1 MSTILFGGTVSLI
14 NSATPSSGGYLIGYD
29 TDGILKQKDSSGNIE
44 VIGGGLTGSSGTSSL
59 VDTLSI
65 GNETGSY
72 NIIMGTSTSIL
83 SSNGN
88 GQISLDYT
96 GTSSNISITTNDG
109 AEYGTLDINPNLIR
123 LLQTNGNTFSRI
135 TLNSNTASIVIGN
148 STVYTNIQSEQNVFD
163 VSFNN
168 TSLLYGNI
176 SILESGTTYDS
187 GSLNKAFVHIN
198 SFNAS
203 TDNGIQ
209 NSVIIGGSNINA
221 NESETVYVP
230 QLVIQ
235 DSKVIKGSKGSSL
248 VKLSEWSDVI
258 LVNTNQNSI
267 IGIISSTSSESY
279 ISSSNGI
286 LLVDSITNSVTPNLA
301 SAVSAIST
309 QNSSISYGIENS
321 VLIGGNGLSASQS
334 NTVYLGNNVNI
345 NNQYTLPNSDG
356 SNGQI
361 LKTDGSGNVTWQSE
375 STTSATQ
382 SLYDVLAVNND
393 TISENIIMGTST
405 SIRSGNSGG
414 SIFLDNLGTS
424 GDVLISTDNGGL
436 STSYI
441 NIDTTDITLDSNTGE
456 LSINTSDSIIVTG
469 NGEGLKYGFDYTSGF
484 VTYSLVSK
492 GYVDSKDISTLSLS
506 NGLTGS
512 FTGGSL
518 SISSEVNSDSIE
530 IDGNNQISLKSTIV
544 GNRQFDDSVTI
555 LGNLTVL
562 GTSST
567 INTENLYV
575 EDNIITL
582 NATYSGPAVI
592 DAGVEVNL
600 GDGTY
605 SKILWDSS
613 IGYWQ
618 VGLSGSESTII
629 TEGDNGLTKS
639 NSKIIL
645 GGTLSQSTQIHGD
658 SKDLLITNLYRL
670 IFTASNYM
678 ERHVYSSNYIED
690 KITYNEFSSKTYLT
704 PLHFDIKSGFD
715 TGGTYSQVYGQTN
728 RIDVVS
734 YNGNSDASIIS
745 LFSTG
750 QTTTDGTSDNRM
762 VITDTEYQKGLV
774 YNGDYTSNFSTYS
787 LVTKGYVDSIGLS
800 TPSLGQVLAVGNTSS
815 GYNIE
820 ISNTN
825 YLLYRGL
832 TYSTR
837 LVLDYDS
844 LTSDRINILSNAS
857 GKIVLVD
864 DSGVGNYDAEVNYY
878 PKWTSGF
885 TLATSSMIYDNGTNL
900 HLGGLTSSI
909 LDSYGVN
916 YKASLTN
923 FDNSTVNLGLVVDVN
938 NGAAGNYGIFTNL
951 TLIGLSQ
958 STNYGLYN
966 QIDVDD
972 VSEVYGIR
980 SEITGTS
987 SSSQPYGLYNS
998 INIKNTENVV
1008 GFLNSVTG
1016 GTTQKIGIMNQ
1027 MLDYN
1032 SQDVYGIYNSVRRG
1046 SSETYG
1052 IYMPISGTSG
1062 DVYGISITHA
1072 NNVGTTSNPSY
1083 NIFIDDRSYSSNK
1096 YGNYI
1101 YLSGNNSSSYNYGTY
1116 LEVSGGT
1123 DSNYGIYTKL
1133 SGNLGTNYGLYID
1146 SYSASNSYGVVVHR
1160 GTSIFNQSGENY
1172 DFTISGENNSNLF
1185 FVDASVDKIGIGTN
1199 APVAELDVRG
1209 SAVINNAANSSYNF
1223 TVKGSLDS
1231 NLLVTNASANAA
1243 GVGGYSSNTKFSIA
1257 STSHLI
1263 ALNAQNS
1270 NGTAS
1275 GTNYAITSSST
1286 TTNTGT
1292 NYGLYV
1298 DTANANTNYGVV
1310 VNRGTSVFNFSGS
1323 ADSDFRIAGD
1333 TNANL
1338 FFADAST
1345 DRVGIKTP
1353 FPTYDFTVVGT
1364 VSSTTGFNTNGLN
1377 GWSGTFSADGQIVTV
1392 TGGIITSVT

>member
-1 MSTILFGGTVSLI
+1 MI
-14 NSATPSSGGYLIGYD
+14 NSATPSSGGYLVGYD
-29 TDGILKQKDSSGNIE
+29 SDGILKQKDSSGNIE
-44 VIGGGLTGSSGTSSL
+44 AIGGGLTGGSGTSSSL
-59 VDTLSI
+59 ANTLSI

-96 GTSSNISITTNDG
+96 GTSSNISVTTNDG
-109 AEYGTLDINPNLIR
+109 TEYGSLDINPNLIR
-123 LLQTNGNTFSRI
+123 LIQTNGTTFSRI
-135 TLNSNTASIVIGN
+135 TINSATTSITTGN
-148 STVYTNIQSEQNVFD
+148 SVVYTNIQSEQNVFD

-248 VKLSEWSDVI
+248 IKLSEWSDVI

-286 LLVDSITNSVTPNLA
+286 LLVDSVTNSVTPNLA
-301 SAVSAIST
+301 SSISAIST
-309 QNSSISYGIENS
+309 QNSFISYGIENS

-424 GDVLISTDNGGL
+424 GDILISTDNGSL

-456 LSINTSDSIIVTG
+456 LSINTNDSIIVTG

-492 GYVDSKDISTLSLS
+492 GYVDSKDISTVLLS

-530 IDGNNQISLKSTIV
+530 IDVNNQISLKSTII
-544 GNRQFDDSVTI
+544 GDRQFDDSVTI

-562 GTSST
+562 GTSSI

-592 DAGVEVNL
+592 DAGIEVNL

-639 NSKIIL
+639 NSKLIL
-645 GGTLSQSTQIHGD
+645 GGTLSQSTQIHAD
-658 SKDLLITNLYRL
+658 SKDFLITNLYRL

-678 ERHVYSSNYIED
+678 ERHVYSANYIED
-690 KITYNEFSSKTYLT
+690 KIIDNGFSSKNYLT
-704 PLHFDIKSGFD
+704 PLYFDIKSGFD
-715 TGGTYSQVYGQTN
+715 VGNTYSQVYGQTN

-734 YNGNSDASIIS
+734 YNGNSDSSIIS

-750 QTTTDGTSDNRM
+750 QTISDGTSDNRM

-800 TPSLGQVLAVGNTSS
+800 TPSLGEVLAVGNTSS

-825 YLLYRGL
+825 WLTFKGPTYSSRIILEDNSFTNNRSYLL
-832 TYSTR
+832 
-837 LVLDYDS
+837 
-844 LTSDRINILSNAS
+844 SNRS

-864 DSGVGNYDAEVNYY
+864 DSGVSSYDADINYY

-885 TLATSSMIYDNGTNL
+885 TLATSSMIYDNGVSL

-923 FDNSTVNLGLVVDVN
+923 FDNSTVNLGLVIDVN
-938 NGAAGNYGIFTNL
+938 NGTQENYGIITNL
-951 TLIGLSQ
+951 SLIGLSQ
-958 STNYGLYN
+958 SSNYGIYN

-972 VSEVYGIR
+972 VTEVYGIR

-987 SSSQPYGLYNS
+987 SSSQSYGLYNS

-1008 GFLNSVTG
+1008 GFVNSVTG
-1016 GTTQKIGIMNQ
+1016 GTTQKIGILNQ
-1027 MLDYN
+1027 ILDYN

-1046 SSETYG
+1046 SSDTYG
-1052 IYMPISGTSG
+1052 IYMPMSGTSG
-1062 DVYGISITHA
+1062 DIYGISITQA

-1083 NIFIDDRSYSSNK
+1083 NIFINDSSYSSNK

-1101 YLSGNNSSSYNYGTY
+1101 YLGGDNSSSYNYGTY
-1116 LEVSGGT
+1116 LEVSGAT

-1146 SYSASNSYGVVVHR
+1146 SYSASNSYGVLVNR
-1160 GTSIFNQSGENY
+1160 GTSIFNNSGENY
-1172 DFTISGENNSNLF
+1172 DFNIKGENNSNLF
-1185 FVDASVDKIGIGTN
+1185 FADASADKIGIGTN

-1209 SAVINNAANSSYNF
+1209 STVINNAANSSYNF

-1231 NLLVTNASANAA
+1231 SLLTTNASANAA
-1243 GVGGYSSNTKFSIA
+1243 GVGGYSSNAKFSI
-1257 STSHLI
+1257 STTSTNHIL
-1263 ALNAQNS
+1263 ALSVLNS
-1270 NGTAS
+1270 SGTSS
-1275 GTNYAITSSST
+1275 GTNYAISASSI
-1286 TTNTGT
+1286 TTNTGI

-1333 TNANL
+1333 TNPSL

-1345 DRVGIKTP
+1345 DRVGIKTLS
-1353 FPTYDFTVVGT
+1353 PTYDFTVVGT
-1364 VSSTTGFNTNGLN
+1364 VSSSTGFNTNGLN

>member
-1 MSTILFGGTVSLI
+1 LI
-14 NSATPSSGGYLIGYD
+14 NSATPSSGGYLVGYD

-44 VIGGGLTGSSGTSSL
+44 SIGSGLTGGSGTSSL
-59 VDTLSI
+59 VDTLSV

-96 GTSSNISITTNDG
+96 GTSSNIIITTDDG
-109 AEYGTLDINPNLIR
+109 TEYGILDIKPDFLRLI
-123 LLQTNGNTFSRI
+123 QTDGSTFSRI
-135 TLNSNTASIVIGN
+135 TLTNDISSIVAGN
-148 STVYTNIQSEQNVFD
+148 STIFTNIQSEQNIFD

-176 SILESGTTYDS
+176 SIIESGTTYDS

-235 DSKVIKGSKGSSL
+235 DSKVIKGSEGSSF
-248 VKLSEWSDVI
+248 VQFTEWSDII
-258 LVNTNQNSI
+258 LVNTNQNSM
-267 IGIISSTSSESY
+267 IGLVSSTSSATY
-279 ISSSNGI
+279 INSSNGI
-286 LLVDSITNSVTPNLA
+286 LLIDSITNSVTPNLA
-301 SAVSAIST
+301 SSISAIST
-309 QNSSISYGIENS
+309 QNSYISYGIENS
-321 VLIGGNGLSASQS
+321 VLIGGSGLIASQS

-361 LKTDGSGNVTWQSE
+361 LKTDGFGNVTWQSE
-375 STTSATQ
+375 ITTSATQ
-382 SLYDVLAVNND
+382 SLYDVLIVNND
-393 TISENIIMGTST
+393 TVSENIIMGTST

-424 GDVLISTDNGGL
+424 GDILISTDNGGL

-456 LSINTSDSIIVTG
+456 FSINTNDSLIITG
-469 NGEGLKYGFDYTSGF
+469 NNEGLKYGFDYTSGF

-530 IDGNNQISLKSTIV
+530 IDGSNQISLKSTIV

-562 GTSST
+562 GTSSI

-592 DAGVEVNL
+592 DAGIEVNL

-605 SKILWDSS
+605 SKVLWDSS

-629 TEGDNGLTKS
+629 TEGDNGL
-639 NSKIIL
+639 SKIDNKLVL
-645 GGTLSQSTQIHGD
+645 GGTISQNTTIDYDSYDLNISTNNGGEL
-658 SKDLLITNLYRL
+658 KLINNSIVGSHSFEVRTSGLYLRTESTTGE
-670 IFTASNYM
+670 IIG
-678 ERHVYSSNYIED
+678 VSSTGTGAQMSVSIG
-690 KITYNEFSSKTYLT
+690 SS
-704 PLHFDIKSGFD
+704 
-715 TGGTYSQVYGQTN
+715 
-728 RIDVVS
+728 
-734 YNGNSDASIIS
+734 
-745 LFSTG
+745 FSTVFVSS
-750 QTTTDGTSDNRM
+750 TDQNLIGGDGSINNRLL
-762 VITDTEYQKGLV
+762 VRDDYYSKGLV
-774 YNGDYTSNFSTYS
+774 YYDDYTSNFTTHS

-820 ISNTN
+820 ISDTN
-825 YLLYRGL
+825 WLTFKGP

-837 LVLDYDS
+837 IINDSDS
-844 LTSDRINILSNAS
+844 LTTNHSFLLSNAS
-857 GKIVLVD
+857 GRIALID
-864 DSGVGNYDAEVNYY
+864 DDGLGNNKATINYY

-900 HLGGLTSSI
+900 HIGGLTSSI
-909 LDSYGVN
+909 LDSYGIN

-938 NGAAGNYGIFTNL
+938 NGTSGNYGIFTNL
-951 TLIGLSQ
+951 SLIGLSQ
-958 STNYGLYN
+958 SSNYGIYN

-972 VSEVYGIR
+972 VTEVYGIR

-987 SSSQPYGLYNS
+987 SSSQPYGIYNS
-998 INIKNTENVV
+998 INIKNTEYVT
-1008 GFLNSVTG
+1008 GFVNSVTG
-1016 GTTQKIGIMNQ
+1016 GTTQKIGILNQ
-1027 MLDYN
+1027 VLDYN
-1032 SQDVYGIYNSVRRG
+1032 SIDTYGIYNSVRRA
-1046 SSETYG
+1046 SNDTYG
-1052 IYMPISGTSG
+1052 IYMPISGNSG
-1062 DVYGISITHA
+1062 DFYGLSITHA
-1072 NNVGTTSNPSY
+1072 INVGTTSNP
-1083 NIFIDDRSYSSNK
+1083 NYSIYIRDTGFASNK

-1101 YLSGNNSSSYNYGTY
+1101 VLSGNNSSSYNYGEY
-1116 LEVSGGT
+1116 IQVSGATTSNVGLFSAISGT
-1123 DSNYGIYTKL
+1123 YGTNYGIYVDNSITAATSSVGVYIKSRTDNNSL
-1133 SGNLGTNYGLYID
+1133 ITSSG
-1146 SYSASNSYGVVVHR
+1146 H
-1160 GTSIFNQSGENY
+1160 SIFNQSQTSGA
-1172 DFTISGENNSNLF
+1172 DFTIMTSGNSNMF
-1185 FVDASVDKIGIGTN
+1185 YVSSTNNNIGIGTASPN
-1199 APVAELDVRG
+1199 TETVLDIFSTTKAMMIPRLTA
-1209 SAVINNAANSSYNF
+1209 AV
-1223 TVKGSLDS
+1223 
-1231 NLLVTNASANAA
+1231 ASALTPTE
-1243 GVGGYSSNTKFSIA
+1243 GMMCYV
-1257 STSHLI
+1257 
-1263 ALNAQNS
+1263 
-1270 NGTAS
+1270 
-1275 GTNYAITSSST
+1275 T
-1286 TTNTGT
+1286 TTDSTFTSKGF
-1292 NYGLYV
+1292 YGYT
-1298 DTANANTNYGVV
+1298 D
-1310 VNRGTSVFNFSGS
+1310 FSW
-1323 ADSDFRIAGD
+1323 
-1333 TNANL
+1333 
-1338 FFADAST
+1338 
-1345 DRVGIKTP
+1345 IKL
-1353 FPTYDFTVVGT
+1353 
-1364 VSSTTGFNTNGLN
+1364 S
-1377 GWSGTFSADGQIVTV
+1377 
-1392 TGGIITSVT
+1392 